1 MKLDRSQQKHLK
13 ALAHSMK
20 PVVRVGQ
27 NGVTDA
33 VIAEINRALDDH
45 ELIKVKIPGSRD
57 ERLSLV
63 SSICGTTQACD
74 VALTGGVAILFRRN
88 ARKPKIEL
96 Q

>member
-1 MKLDRSQQKHLK
+1 MKLDKSQQKHLK

-33 VIAEINRALDDH
+33 VVAEIDRALDDH
-45 ELIKVKIPGSRD
+45 ELIKIKVPGSRD
-57 ERLSLV
+57 ERSSLV
-63 SSICGTTQACD
+63 SAICDATQASQ
-74 VALTGGVAILFRRN
+74 VALTGGVAIVFRRN

-96 Q
+96 